1 MRTSFKLAVTILA
14 GGTLAGCHH
23 RQAEPV
29 YTTPTT
35 ETVTTTTT
43 TSSTSSD
50 TMGAMP
56 MTTTS
61 TVRRERSEPG
71 QGARSE
77 RRELRMAMA
86 SLERARRELERAG
99 HDFGGHKGDAM
110 KATDAALH
118 ELRLASGLDAR
129 EERTGVETARERRAE
144 EHELHVALADLERS
158 RADLEHSTHNFNG
171 RRKEA
176 LEAVDAAIREIRQ
189 AAEFEK

>member
-1 MRTSFKLAVTILA
+1 MRTTFKLAVTILA
-14 GGTLAGCHH
+14 GSTVAGCHH
-23 RQAEPV
+23 RQDEPV
-29 YTTPTT
+29 YTTPTN
-35 ETVTTTTT
+35 ETVTTVT
-43 TSSTSSD
+43 TSSTTSD
-50 TMGAMP
+50 TAGAMP

-61 TVRRERSEPG
+61 AARRERSESG
-71 QGARSE
+71 QVGRSE
-77 RRELRMAMA
+77 RRELRVAMS

-118 ELRLASGLDAR
+118 ELRLASGQDAR
-129 EERTGVETARERRAE
+129 EERTGVETAREHRAE

-176 LEAVDAAIREIRQ
+176 LEAVDAAIREIRR